1 MADKKENQ
9 ISAVYC
15 KKCFKRLPVDKK
27 TGLVPAECPFCH
39 EKTDGSLTLEEKTP
53 LVQALHKQEN
63 HFRDLNDR
71 AMSCVVLGAIFIIIG
86 IIFFNLAYKLDLSN
100 PADNTKHL
108 TTTTFEFWTSMVALV
123 GGGVSFIYGLVQLII
138 DTRHLRV
145 LKHDIDAINEK
156 GSTNVESTGLWA
168 VEFSAN
174 AKIIIAN
181 KKAIAKAKKE
191 REAAEKNK

>member
-1 MADKKENQ
+1 MADKKENK
-9 ISAVYC
+9 IAAVYC

-27 TGLVPAECPFCH
+27 TNAVQAECQFCH
-39 EKTDGSLTLEEKTP
+39 QPTSESLTLEEKTP

-71 AMSCVVLGAIFIIIG
+71 AMSCIVLGAIFIIIG

-108 TTTTFEFWTSMVALV
+108 TTTTFEFWTSMVSLV
-123 GGGVSFIYGLVQLII
+123 GGGAAFIYGLVQLII

-145 LKHDIDAINEK
+145 LKHDIDTINEK
-156 GSTNVESTGLWA
+156 SVTVVETTGLWV
-168 VEFSAN
+168 VEFIAN